1 MNGPAMADQNDSKKS
16 PEDTYGS
23 TKSLNSDDENSP
35 PIPDITHGEE
45 TQPFASNPTELIH
58 LKTQSD
64 EDQHA
69 EIKDMIVGEKD
80 SNPSPGASNDEST
93 HSLNLEPEPK
103 TWCCVLVG
111 TKCKQI
117 LEDVPLLL
125 ANGSQLRAV
134 FELDEKTRYHIH
146 LLTLVILSL
155 VSYIFLVFFTIIGW
169 YLQNKHN
176 DALNSEKKDQVEND
190 IVKYCCCCTK
200 KYHSDEYNESDMCQ
214 CPYCHV
220 NVYLTSTCY
229 ILVFITICANIGITG
244 IGIFVDC

>member
-45 TQPFASNPTELIH
+45 TQPFASNPT
-58 LKTQSD
+58 
-64 EDQHA
+64 
-69 EIKDMIVGEKD
+69 D

>member
-1 MNGPAMADQNDSKKS
+1 MAVLYCKPNDAKPGIQQANMAAQSVRDDLEDKDNGKKDSKKS

-45 TQPFASNPTELIH
+45 TQPFVSNPT
-58 LKTQSD
+58 
-64 EDQHA
+64 
-69 EIKDMIVGEKD
+69 D
-80 SNPSPGASNDEST
+80 SNPSPGASNEGMTTQSAT
-93 HSLNLEPEPK
+93 SQSSNTERKPK

-146 LLTLVILSL
+146 LLTLSL
-155 VSYIFLVFFTIIGW
+155 GF
-169 YLQNKHN
+169 
-176 DALNSEKKDQVEND
+176 E
-190 IVKYCCCCTK
+190 
-200 KYHSDEYNESDMCQ
+200 
-214 CPYCHV
+214 
-220 NVYLTSTCY
+220 
-229 ILVFITICANIGITG
+229 
-244 IGIFVDC
+244 